1 MGPTLLTTLS
11 MGFLLG
17 LVHALEAD
25 HVIAVSTFVSQHRTL
40 RRAST
45 AGVFWGLGHTT
56 ALFLVGLLVIVF
68 KITIPQ
74 YIALYMEFAVGVV
87 LVALGVSVVKGYITG
102 KVHAHAHQHEG
113 VTHLH
118 FHSHAGGEDHD
129 HEHWS
134 AHHGRSLLV
143 GMVHGMA
150 GSAALMLLVL
160 ATIPKPLWGLLY
172 ILVFGAGSILGM
184 VCVSTAIGL
193 PFLITV
199 ESHAPIH
206 RWLRVGTGMASVAYG
221 FFILTNVGF
230 AQGLFR
236 L

>member
-25 HVIAVSTFVSQHRTL
+25 HVISVTTIVSQHRTL
-40 RRAST
+40 GRASL

-56 ALFLVGLLVIVF
+56 TLLLVGLLVIVF
-68 KITIPQ
+68 KITIAQPV
-74 YIALYMEFAVGVV
+74 ALFLEFAVGVV

-102 KVHAHAHQHEG
+102 KVHAHAHQHHG

-118 FHSHAGGEDHD
+118 FHSHAGREDHD
-129 HEHWS
+129 HEHWA

-143 GMVHGMA
+143 GMVHGLA

-160 ATIPKPLWGLLY
+160 ATIPTPLWGLLY

-206 RWLRVGTGMASVAYG
+206 RWLRMGTGLASIAYG

-230 AQGLFR
+230 VQGLFR